1 MAKSKDEVSREIK
14 LKAKAPKTKFAV
26 KDYEKKE
33 MKKISPKKI
42 EAKEIKEKEAI
53 KDEPKKSFRWEHSF
67 PRKEAIFSDK
77 KARISLPRAFDVR
90 DFGFEPF
97 AFKKPK
103 NDKGSLSLKSQG
115 NEKEINKGNE
125 LENR

>member
-1 MAKSKDEVSREIK
+1 MAKSKDEVSKKTK
-14 LKAKAPKTKFAV
+14 LKTKPSKAKFAV

-33 MKKISPKKI
+33 VKKVSPKKV

-53 KDEPKKSFRWEHSF
+53 KDESKKPFRWEHSF

-77 KARISLPRAFDVR
+77 KVRIPLPRAFDVR